1 MDKKMGTEA
10 ETSLGELETHTE
22 EEGEDSER
30 WGLWG

>member
-1 MDKKMGTEA
+1 MGTEP
-10 ETSLGELETHTE
+10 EMSLGELETHT